1 LGLSGIRLTKNKEFI
16 EIYGELDEWCQLI
29 KKYVIQIDFSKKFTL
44 IQKLGNGAS
53 GTVMI
58 IMYN

>member
-29 KKYVIQIDFSKKFTL
+29 KKCVIQIDFSKKFTL

-58 IMYN
+58 IM